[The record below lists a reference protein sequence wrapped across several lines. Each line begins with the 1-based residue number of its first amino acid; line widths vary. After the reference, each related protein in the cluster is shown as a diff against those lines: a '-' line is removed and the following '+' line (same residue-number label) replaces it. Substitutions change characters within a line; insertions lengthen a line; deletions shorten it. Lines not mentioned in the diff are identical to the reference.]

1 MLNGTPILLS
11 YCTAPTRNPYSVLK
25 QMESCLCQCHL
36 FQHYM
41 SNCYS
46 FSLAKM
52 LSIPLHEGI
61 IAYRSNAQGIAFGF
75 FASWDARRRYADPMR
90 LSLVIKHGKSG
101 KIRQFIDFSSS
112 KPPFWCVK
120 SHQTNPA
127 SFIRVNLL
135 LSLNTFYIRKK
146 KKNIELNPSNS
157 DRIRSFQSMC
167 TYDSA
172 SPKPGWSLHALE
184 PRSKRAETERGARGG
199 HFAPPLMF
207 LQGFG
212 PNA

>member
-1 MLNGTPILLS
+1 MPSFPTLHVKLLFFLFGKMF
-11 YCTAPTRNPYSVLK
+11 R
-25 QMESCLCQCHL
+25 LC
-36 FQHYM
+36 FDWV
-41 SNCYS
+41 
-46 FSLAKM
+46 
-52 LSIPLHEGI
+52 SIPLHEGI

-101 KIRQFIDFSSS
+101 EIRQFIDFSSS

-146 KKNIELNPSNS
+146 KRTLNWIPVIQIEFDHSNLCAHTILPAQSQVGPSMHWS
-157 DRIRSFQSMC
+157 PEA
-167 TYDSA
+167 SA
-172 SPKPGWSLHALE
+172 RRRNEAPE
-184 PRSKRAETERGARGG
+184 GG
-199 HFAPPLMF
+199 ILPPPLMF
-207 LQGFG
+207 LQGVG